1 MVIDSNLLNG
11 YQSIAQG
18 LCEPNFADYYRLTGL
33 TREDWLDTGRSLR
46 FLEKYSFIDKP
57 LPPEWILSKERVYN
71 LPFKKE
77 DFLYPTHVFKDG
89 FVSSCKQSGA
99 LFDKTGYEALQSSL
113 INMGEKQLF
122 IEKVQECYDPRP
134 LSLSLP
140 VRLSWEELLSGG
152 FIVSFLIDFPHGFFF
167 LFSPS
172 ALWGLFIANDA
183 LFDVEILGVKIKY
196 QSCFSPYYQ
205 YESSFEK

>member
-1 MVIDSNLLNG
+1 M
-11 YQSIAQG
+11 Y
-18 LCEPNFADYYRLTGL
+18 
-33 TREDWLDTGRSLR
+33 
-46 FLEKYSFIDKP
+46 
-57 LPPEWILSKERVYN
+57 
-71 LPFKKE
+71 
-77 DFLYPTHVFKDG
+77 KDG

-122 IEKVQECYDPRP
+122 IEKVHECYDPQP
-134 LSLSLP
+134 LFLSLP

-167 LFSPS
+167 LFGPS

-183 LFDVEILGVKIKY
+183 LFDVEILGVKSKY
-196 QSCFSPYYQ
+196 LSCFSPYYQ
-205 YESSFEK
+205 YESSFEKWFHSRPPKVRGFSPGSGRVPSLWFPFSFRHFLTLVFVSLPMLIHCALSS

>member
-1 MVIDSNLLNG
+1 MGIDSSIINDYKCLA
-11 YQSIAQG
+11 QSF
-18 LCEPNFADYYRLTGL
+18 CEPDFADYYMHTGL
-33 TREDWLDTGRSLR
+33 TREDWLDNKRAIL
-46 FLEKYSFIDKP
+46 FLEKYSFINRSIP
-57 LPPEWILSKERVYN
+57 TEWILSKERIFN

-77 DFLYPTHVFKDG
+77 DYLYPTHVYKDG

-113 INMGEKQLF
+113 SNMGENQLF

-134 LSLSLP
+134 LFLSLP

-183 LFDVEILGVKIKY
+183 LFDVEILGVKSKY

-205 YESSFEK
+205 YDLR

>member
-1 MVIDSNLLNG
+1 MGIDSSIINDYKCLA
-11 YQSIAQG
+11 QSF
-18 LCEPNFADYYRLTGL
+18 CEPDFADYYMHTGL
-33 TREDWLDTGRSLR
+33 TREDWLDNKRAIL
-46 FLEKYSFIDKP
+46 FLEKYSFINRSIP
-57 LPPEWILSKERVYN
+57 TEWILSKERIFN

-77 DFLYPTHVFKDG
+77 DYLYPTHVYKDG

-99 LFDKTGYEALQSSL
+99 LFDKAGYEALQSSL
-113 INMGEKQLF
+113 INMGENQLF

-134 LSLSLP
+134 LFLSLP

-183 LFDVEILGVKIKY
+183 LFDVEILGVKSKY

-205 YESSFEK
+205 YDLR

>member
-1 MVIDSNLLNG
+1 MGIDSSIINDYKCLA
-11 YQSIAQG
+11 QSF
-18 LCEPNFADYYRLTGL
+18 CEPDFADYYMHTGL
-33 TREDWLDTGRSLR
+33 TREDWLDNKRAIL
-46 FLEKYSFIDKP
+46 FLEKYSFINRSIP
-57 LPPEWILSKERVYN
+57 TEWILSKERIFN

-77 DFLYPTHVFKDG
+77 DYLYPTHVYKDG

-134 LSLSLP
+134 LFLSLP
-140 VRLSWEELLSGG
+140 VRLSWEDLLSGG
-152 FIVSFLIDFPHGFFF
+152 FIVSFLIGFPHGFFF

-183 LFDVEILGVKIKY
+183 LFDVEILGVKSKY

-205 YESSFEK
+205 YEPSYE

>member
-1 MVIDSNLLNG
+1 MGIDSSIINDYKCLA
-11 YQSIAQG
+11 QSF
-18 LCEPNFADYYRLTGL
+18 CEPDFADYYMHTGL
-33 TREDWLDTGRSLR
+33 TREDWLDNKRAIL
-46 FLEKYSFIDKP
+46 FLKKYSFINRSIP
-57 LPPEWILSKERVYN
+57 TEWILSKERIFN

-77 DFLYPTHVFKDG
+77 DYLYPTHVYKDG

-113 INMGEKQLF
+113 INMGENQLF

-134 LSLSLP
+134 LFLSLP

-183 LFDVEILGVKIKY
+183 LFDVEILGVKSKY

-205 YESSFEK
+205 YDLR

>member
-1 MVIDSNLLNG
+1 MGIDSSIINDYKCLA
-11 YQSIAQG
+11 QSF
-18 LCEPNFADYYRLTGL
+18 CEPDFADYYMHTGL
-33 TREDWLDTGRSLR
+33 TREDWLDNKRAIL
-46 FLEKYSFIDKP
+46 FLEKYSFINRSIP
-57 LPPEWILSKERVYN
+57 TEWILSKERIFN

-77 DFLYPTHVFKDG
+77 DYLYPTHVYKDG

-113 INMGEKQLF
+113 INMGENQLF
-122 IEKVQECYDPRP
+122 IEKVQECYDPLP
-134 LSLSLP
+134 LFLSLP

-183 LFDVEILGVKIKY
+183 LFDVEILGVKSKY

-205 YESSFEK
+205 YDLR